1 MSLWQFLKR
10 LFFGSTED
18 SSTVSSHR
26 DREPAPSGNV
36 RLRPLR
42 RKQDQQRTEPLPNL
56 RRSEKPY
63 RFARND
69 SFVGSG
75 WYDLRVGGEEH
86 VVPREGK
93 PFFLSLEELADWL
106 QISLGQ
112 LAWLTHRFQPRGK
125 APSVPESHYVYHW
138 VDKRSGGQRLIESPK
153 PLLKSVQTKI
163 LEQILNLVPVHQKC
177 HGFTRGRSILT
188 NAEPHCGQR
197 LILKFDLENF
207 YPSVNFNRIVAIF
220 RALGYNR
227 EIAIC
232 LSRLCTTALPSSVP
246 YPREGIRGV
255 LPYLRFHLP
264 QGAPTS
270 PALANLSAY
279 ALDVRLSGL
288 ANSFG
293 ANYTRY
299 ADDLTFSGPETLFRG
314 LKTLIPLVQQVI
326 RDERFIVH
334 KSKRKVIRNNQQQ
347 KVTGVVVNE
356 HPNFSRKEFDRLKAI
371 LFNCTRF
378 GPESQNREEIANFR
392 EHLRG
397 RISFVTQLNP
407 QRGNKLLALWERIH
421 W

>member
-10 LFFGSTED
+10 LFFGSQD
-18 SSTVSSHR
+18 
-26 DREPAPSGNV
+26 PSGTTRRSSPSSGKV

-42 RKQDQQRTEPLPNL
+42 RDVDKRPAEPSAGQLV
-56 RRSEKPY
+56 SEKPY
-63 RFARND
+63 RFARRD
-69 SFVGSG
+69 SVTGSG
-75 WYDLRVGGEEH
+75 WFDLQSGGNESELRRRGI
-86 VVPREGK
+86 P
-93 PFFLSLEELADWL
+93 SLNTLNQLAEWL
-106 QISLGQ
+106 DLSLGQ
-112 LAWLTHRFQPRGK
+112 LAWLTHRFQPGGK

-163 LEQILNLVPVHQKC
+163 LEQILNQVPVHATC
-177 HGFTRGRSILT
+177 HGFTRGRSILS

-197 LILKFDLENF
+197 VVVKFDLENF
-207 YPSVNFNRIVAIF
+207 YPSVTFNRIVAIF

-227 EIAIC
+227 EIAIW
-232 LSRLCTTALPSSVP
+232 LARLCTTALPSSVP
-246 YPREGIRGV
+246 FPREGPKGV
-255 LPYLRFHLP
+255 LPYLRSHLP

-279 ALDVRLSGL
+279 SLDVRLSGL

-299 ADDLTFSGPETLFRG
+299 ADDLTFSGPQSLFRG

-334 KSKRKVIRNNQQQ
+334 KGKRKVLRNNQQQ

-356 HPNFSRKEFDRLKAI
+356 RPNVSRREFDRLKAI
-371 LFNCTRF
+371 LFNCIRY
-378 GPESQNREEIANFR
+378 GADSQNRDGVGNFR

-397 RISFVTQLNP
+397 RIAFVRQLNSN
-407 QRGNKLLALWERIH
+407 RGNKLLALWERIH